1 MTRRRVL
8 WVSTSTETRGGV
20 STYVRTMQQSPL
32 WESWDIRHVTT
43 HRNGPVAARLA
54 AFVRGA
60 GSFLWELTV
69 RRPQLVHLHMASYGS
84 FARKSVLGW
93 ISWLVRVPL
102 VIHVHGGEFHQ
113 FYECAP
119 RLLRAYIRATLS
131 RADLVIALGETWKRR
146 LEQIEPRARI
156 AVVPNAVSPRTPVA
170 QPDPG
175 EPVQVVFLGE
185 ISDHKGAFTLIE
197 AWRDLVDAAP
207 KRPGA
212 HLLMAGGGAVER
224 ARGRVEELLLW
235 DHVRVLGWVAP
246 AQVEDLLRS
255 SQVFVLPSRMEGQPM
270 AMLEAM
276 ANGLCVIA
284 TDVGGIP
291 DLVDSDCAVLIP
303 VGDVGALA
311 TSLRHVIDNHEERSR
326 LGAQALC
333 RVRERFDVDTTWK
346 SLDAL
351 YRQVRR

>member
-20 STYVRTMQQSPL
+20 STYVRTMQQTPL
-32 WESWDIRHVTT
+32 WDEWGIRHIAT
-43 HRNGPVAARLA
+43 HRDGSVAARLA

-69 RRPQLVHLHMASYGS
+69 RRPHLVHLHMASYGS

-93 ISWLVRVPL
+93 ASRLARVPL
-102 VIHVHGGEFHQ
+102 VIHVHGGEFHN
-113 FYECAP
+113 FYERSP
-119 RLLRAYIRATLS
+119 RLLRAYIRATLN
-131 RADLVIALGETWKRR
+131 RAGVVIALGETWERR
-146 LEQIEPRARI
+146 LEQIAPRARI

-175 EPVQVVFLGE
+175 EPVHVLFLGE
-185 ISDHKGAFTLIE
+185 ISDHKGAFPLID
-197 AWRDLVDAAP
+197 AWRNLVDASP
-207 KRPGA
+207 EGPGA
-212 HLLMAGGGAVER
+212 HLVMAGGGAVER
-224 ARGRVEELLLW
+224 ARGRIEVLGLE
-235 DHVRVLGWVAP
+235 DHVEVLGWVAP
-246 AQVEDLLRS
+246 AQVDDLLRS
-255 SQVFVLPSRMEGQPM
+255 SQILVLPSRMEGQPM
-270 AMLEAM
+270 AVLEAM

-291 DLVDSDCAVLIP
+291 DLVDADCGVLIP
-303 VGDVGALA
+303 VNDVGAL
-311 TSLRHVIDNHEERSR
+311 TTTLRYVIGNHGERSR
-326 LGAQALC
+326 LGVQALC
-333 RVRERFDVDTTWK
+333 RVRERFDVDVTWK